1 MSLWTNIYS
10 GKNLLV
16 KAKVYQNIFLLAKGL
31 RFSPPLKKKEGLLLV
46 SSTENLIAIDMLF
59 VFFSIDV
66 IWLDKQKE
74 VIYVARNVKPFTPYV
89 APPRKAR
96 YILECQADS
105 TQSIKVKDRL
115 SFVIHQ

>member
-1 MSLWTNIYS
+1 MFILVRK
-10 GKNLLV
+10 GKQILV

-59 VFFSIDV
+59 VFFPIDV

-74 VIYVARNVKPFTPYV
+74 VIYVARNVQPFTLSV
-89 APPRKAR
+89 VPPKKAQ
-96 YILECQADS
+96 YILECQ
-105 TQSIKVKDRL
+105 TQSTIKLKVKDKL